1 MNYSK
6 KVVKLS
12 NYWYNDGLSR
22 ANMRDLSGAISSLRR
37 SLQYCSRNVAARNL
51 LGLIYYGRGEVNEA
65 LVEWIISKNLKT
77 RDNIA
82 NYFIRKVQDNATQLE
97 KMNTSI
103 KKYNQS
109 LAYCEQDAEDLALI
123 QLKKITGEHPGY
135 LKAHQLL
142 ALLLIRSKQYA
153 RARQV
158 LRRAYKIDMTDPITL
173 YYMNQMEEKRG
184 KGIKKVRT
192 KEGQDDNVSYQVGNE
207 SIIQPTETSF
217 REHGNGWT
225 IVNIIIGLIIG
236 SAIIFFLVM
245 PNVQQ
250 EEAQMN
256 ANAIRDYSEQL
267 EAQKAEINALK
278 TELNTFREASDI
290 TENAETAL
298 VNTKSSYEALYL
310 AQEQFDSDSVSN
322 VDMAETLLKVSVGQ
336 LGEEGLARYNEL
348 SADIFP
354 PVSED
359 RYDSGKDKFESENYE
374 GAIEDLEY
382 LMRMNQEYEQYE
394 GMLMLAN
401 AYKETGNTEK
411 AKEYYNTIIE
421 KAAASE
427 VAQEAQEQLGLITE

>member
-51 LGLIYYGRGEVNEA
+51 LGLVYYGRGEINEA
-65 LVEWIISKNLKT
+65 LVEWIISKNLKA

-82 NYFIRKVQDNATQLE
+82 NYFIRKVQDNASQLE

-103 KKYNQS
+103 KKYNQC

-123 QLKKITGEHPGY
+123 QLKKITGEQPGY
-135 LKAHQLL
+135 VKASQLM
-142 ALLLIRSKQYA
+142 ALLLIRGKHYA

-158 LRRAYKIDMTDPITL
+158 LRKIYRIDMTDPVTL
-173 YYMNQMEEKRG
+173 YYMNCLEEVGGKKR
-184 KGIKKVRT
+184 KRRS
-192 KEGQDDNVSYQVGNE
+192 KEEVDENVTYQVGNE
-207 SIIQPTETSF
+207 SIIQPTEEGFKDHVNSL
-217 REHGNGWT
+217 T
-225 IVNIIIGLIIG
+225 ILNIIIGIIIG
-236 SAIIFFLVM
+236 SSIIFFLVM

-250 EEAQMN
+250 DEAQMN

-278 TELNTFREASDI
+278 TELNTYREESDVA
-290 TENAETAL
+290 ENAETAL
-298 VNTKSSYEALYL
+298 VDTKSSYEALYL
-310 AQEQFDSDSVSN
+310 AKEQYDSQGVGN
-322 VDMAETLLKVSVGQ
+322 VEMTETLLKVAVEQ
-336 LGEEGLARYNEL
+336 LGEEGLAQYNDL
-348 SADIFP
+348 AADIFP

-359 RYDSGKDKFESENYE
+359 RYEAGQEKFESEDYE

-382 LMRMNQEYEQYE
+382 LMRMNPEYEQYE
-394 GMLMLAN
+394 GMLLLAD
-401 AYKETGNTEK
+401 AYKELGNAES
-411 AKEYYNTIIE
+411 AEMYYNTIIE
-421 KAAASE
+421 NGVNFDAADA
-427 VAQEAQEQLGLITE
+427 AQEQLASITE